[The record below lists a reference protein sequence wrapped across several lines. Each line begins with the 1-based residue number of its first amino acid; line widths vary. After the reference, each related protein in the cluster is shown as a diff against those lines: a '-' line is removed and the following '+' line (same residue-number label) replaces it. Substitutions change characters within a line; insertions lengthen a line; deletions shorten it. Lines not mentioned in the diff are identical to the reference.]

1 MRYVRAG
8 AWGCGVVLVLV
19 AGVVVG
25 CDDDLVM
32 PPGFETEVLEQLGPG
47 IHLILSAPDMDPV
60 GGGVMHLWIHL
71 KAVKLQGGI
80 ASYQGELRFDPDV
93 MSVIGGRVP
102 EGLMG
107 VWHEVEPGRVRF
119 AGVSMEGIGD
129 EAVLVLEVESERVLR
144 STDFEGVVEEVV
156 STEEFTEVTR
166 EVVKRE
172 NPVFTRAF
180 VGTTH

>member
-1 MRYVRAG
+1 MQYVRAG

-19 AGVVVG
+19 ASVVVG
-25 CDDDLVM
+25 CDDDPVM
-32 PPGFETEVLEQLGPG
+32 PSGFETEVLENLEPG
-47 IHLILSAPDMDPV
+47 IHLILSAPDMDPT
-60 GGGVMHLWIHL
+60 GGGVTHLRIHL
-71 KAVKLQGGI
+71 KAVELPAGI

-93 MSVIGGRVP
+93 ISVLGGRVP

-129 EAVLVLEVESERVLR
+129 EAVLVLELESERALR

-166 EVVKRE
+166 EVVERE
-172 NPVFTRAF
+172 RPIFTRAF